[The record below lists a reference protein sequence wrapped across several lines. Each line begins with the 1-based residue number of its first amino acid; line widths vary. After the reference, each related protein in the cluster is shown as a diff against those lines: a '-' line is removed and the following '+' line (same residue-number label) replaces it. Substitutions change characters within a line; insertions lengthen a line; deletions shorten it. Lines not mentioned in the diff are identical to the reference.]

1 MIAAH
6 AVMWRN
12 DSTRRFDWLR
22 RFAPL
27 EEQQDVALG
36 DIERGETAIAMHFR
50 EAEQT
55 FIETLRT
62 GEVIHVKAGFQ
73 NAVHLRHSGPPYKPS
88 RIRRSIETRDAAGSC
103 LASRRRSTYFA
114 RMSHSRLT

>member
-50 EAEQT
+50 EAEQI

-73 NAVHLRHSGPPYKPS
+73 NAVHLRHSDLLRSLLGSGVPS
-88 RIRRSIETRDAAGSC
+88 RHVMRGLMSC
-103 LASRRRSTYFA
+103 VEKALYVLR
-114 RMSHSRLT
+114 